1 MAPTIDLNNTR
12 AMESSPEPA
21 QADTAAHSLAAD
33 LSAPTITRAYQCQC
47 GRPIFLG
54 NSECLACHT
63 PLGFVIESLGVVPL
77 APVASPEPVSHAP
90 QQLQLQGSAAEGQEQ
105 VMDAAG
111 IAPDPALGTYAVFG
125 DVNGKQYHRCANFT
139 TAAGCNWMVP
149 AARGAEEPAQDT
161 LGLAS
166 GYCLSCSAT
175 RTIPDLS
182 QPANGVLWRRL
193 EQAKRR
199 LMSQL
204 LALGLPVVTRHADPL
219 HGLAFDFLSNM
230 PGGPHVLTG
239 HDTGVITLNA
249 EEAEDAVRERIRAEM
264 REPYRTLV
272 GHFRHEIGHYY
283 WDLLVYPT
291 AWIDDFRALFGDE
304 RQDYAN
310 ALRTHYEQGPPA
322 DWAVRYVTSY
332 ASSHPWEDWAETWA
346 HYLHMADTADTAMSF
361 GVDATLVELA
371 SDLFEP
377 ADLWQP
383 EHPDAMKF
391 LDFLNGWVRL
401 TNVLNELSRSM
412 GQPDYYPFVL
422 PRAAVGKLQFV
433 HQVVTQHRQR
443 HEASPESEPA
453 MATEAT
459 QPAQASMQQQ
469 EQQQPATP
477 ARARELSP
485 MEAAFQVQRVTRSVA
500 NRFRPTRKPAASL
513 PPFGFST

>member
-1 MAPTIDLNNTR
+1 MDSRTEQDPTATDT
-12 AMESSPEPA
+12 EP
-21 QADTAAHSLAAD
+21 HSLAAD
-33 LSAPTITRAYQCQC
+33 LTAPTITRAYQCQC
-47 GRPIFLG
+47 GRPVFLG

-63 PLGFVIESLGVVPL
+63 PLGYVIESLGVVPL
-77 APVASPEPVSHAP
+77 APVASQPHADD
-90 QQLQLQGSAAEGQEQ
+90 GVAEGD
-105 VMDAAG
+105 V
-111 IAPDPALGTYAVFG
+111 DPALETYAVLG
-125 DVNGKQYHRCANFT
+125 EGGGKHYRRCANFT

-149 AARGAEEPAQDT
+149 VARDGDDADRH
-161 LGLAS
+161 GLTP

-182 QPANGVLWRRL
+182 QPLNGELWRKL

-204 LALGLPVVTRHADPL
+204 LALGLPVVTRHADPV
-219 HGLAFDFLSNM
+219 HGLAFDFLSNV

-283 WDLLVYPT
+283 WDLLVFPT
-291 AWIDDFRALFGDE
+291 PWIDDFRDLFGDE
-304 RQDYAN
+304 RQDYAS
-310 ALRTHYEQGPPA
+310 ALRTHYEQGPPS
-322 DWAVRYVTSY
+322 DWAVRFVTSY

-361 GVDATLVELA
+361 GVDATRVELA

-383 EHPDAMKF
+383 DHPEAMKF

-433 HQVVTQHRQR
+433 HQVIAQERGHHAAPPAREHAPR
-443 HEASPESEPA
+443 ASAPAPEHAEA
-453 MATEAT
+453 
-459 QPAQASMQQQ
+459 QQQ
-469 EQQQPATP
+469 EQAQTCAPMRQQYQEQRFMP
-477 ARARELSP
+477 ARRR
-485 MEAAFQVQRVTRSVA
+485 AAFGA
-500 NRFRPTRKPAASL
+500 RP
-513 PPFGFST
+513 GFSA